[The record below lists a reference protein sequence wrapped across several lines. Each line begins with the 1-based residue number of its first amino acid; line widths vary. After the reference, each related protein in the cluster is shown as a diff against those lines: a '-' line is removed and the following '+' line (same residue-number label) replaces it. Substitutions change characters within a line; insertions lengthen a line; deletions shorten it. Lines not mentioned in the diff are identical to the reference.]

1 MLRNEDYT
9 DRELLHVVDDVTTED
24 GWADTAE
31 LADRLGLNSNGG
43 RRYVGARM
51 SWMVRYKFCERA
63 KPKKDATKQ
72 DARYRLT
79 RHGRALIQGDLD
91 TDTEAKLED
100 LSPGERVLV
109 MRVIA
114 REGFSSANPATD
126 MLRREYLHHY
136 AQRKRTRRAIRV

>member
-31 LADRLGLNSNGG
+31 LAERLGLNSNGG

-63 KPKKDATKQ
+63 KRPKQSNKKDAAMPK

-79 RHGRALIQGDLD
+79 KHGRALIQGDLD
-91 TDTEAKLED
+91 TDTEA
-100 LSPGERVLV
+100 
-109 MRVIA
+109 
-114 REGFSSANPATD
+114 
-126 MLRREYLHHY
+126 
-136 AQRKRTRRAIRV
+136 